1 MFLCMII
8 MVILLNVMKYGGTI
22 YNLGGPATDSYGKE
36 LALIA
41 KKAYKF
47 IINLL

>member
-1 MFLCMII
+1 MII